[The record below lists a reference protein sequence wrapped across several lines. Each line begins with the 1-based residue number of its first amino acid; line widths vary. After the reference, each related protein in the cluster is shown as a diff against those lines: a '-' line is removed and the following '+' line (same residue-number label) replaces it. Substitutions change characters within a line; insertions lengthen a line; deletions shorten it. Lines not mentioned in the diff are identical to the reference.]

1 MKRAAL
7 YIRVSTE
14 EQKIHGL
21 SVETQIEN
29 LDAWAKQARVKIVDH
44 YVDAGISARKKSSN
58 RPALQRLL
66 NDVRERKIDLIVFT
80 KLDRWFR
87 NVSEYYRVQDILD
100 DYGVAWK
107 TIHEDYDTTT
117 ASGRL
122 KVNIMLS
129 VAQDEADR
137 TSERIKKI
145 FEAKKARGEPVTGNV
160 PTGYMIDG
168 KRIIKDPST
177 EQAVTA
183 YFEHYLKYGS
193 ISKAIDSVASEYGLF
208 WKYQLASSMLSKS
221 AYYGDF
227 NGVECPAYISME
239 QHAQIV
245 AKRRKTARKT
255 IKNRT
260 YLFSG
265 LLVCGECGARMGA
278 RTHKYKTVENV
289 EYNCPGHYQKK
300 GCENRVNIREAS
312 IEEYL
317 LYYVEDEI
325 HRIDVKQQSDTSR
338 KRDYAAEISSIK
350 KKLTR
355 LKDLYLNDLMD
366 LDAYRTDYNQLTD
379 KLNALVA
386 ERNRA
391 PASVEFAKR
400 AIVKGWKT
408 VYEDLD
414 RPGKRAFWQ
423 IVLSEIRV
431 YSDRHIEFDILLN

>member
-1 MKRAAL
+1 
-7 YIRVSTE
+7 
-14 EQKIHGL
+14 
-21 SVETQIEN
+21 
-29 LDAWAKQARVKIVDH
+29 
-44 YVDAGISARKKSSN
+44 
-58 RPALQRLL
+58 
-66 NDVRERKIDLIVFT
+66 
-80 KLDRWFR
+80 
-87 NVSEYYRVQDILD
+87 
-100 DYGVAWK
+100 
-107 TIHEDYDTTT
+107 
-117 ASGRL
+117 
-122 KVNIMLS
+122 
-129 VAQDEADR
+129 
-137 TSERIKKI
+137 
-145 FEAKKARGEPVTGNV
+145 
-160 PTGYMIDG
+160 
-168 KRIIKDPST
+168 
-177 EQAVTA
+177 
-183 YFEHYLKYGS
+183 
-193 ISKAIDSVASEYGLF
+193 
-208 WKYQLASSMLSKS
+208 MLSKS

-245 AKRRKTARKT
+245 VKRRKTARKT